1 MGVRPRLAIGEVAGS
16 VFCLLTVLIA
26 LVAVDVRV
34 RERAGLLFSQANGDN
49 VASWGY
55 RLNSL
60 VDAMVQAV
68 RDQSISDSP
77 MLIFAIV
84 AAVLVVFMVRT

>member
-16 VFCLLTVLIA
+16 VFCFLAVLTA

-34 RERAGLLFSQANGDN
+34 RERVVLLFAEASGDS
-49 VASWGY
+49 VASWSD

-60 VDAMVQAV
+60 VDAIVQAA
-68 RDQSISDSP
+68 RDQSIDNAP

-84 AAVLVVFMVRT
+84 AAVLVVFMLRT